1 MMFKFEPST
10 TDFQTKQNH
19 MKKINIL
26 YWVFTGLFGAVMLFS
41 AIPDIIVVPDAVAFV
56 TDKLGYPKYII
67 PFLGVAKTLGVI
79 AILIPG
85 FPRIKEW
92 AYAGLFIDLVGATY
106 SNICVDG
113 FQPGMAGM
121 IVFFGLGALSYIYYH
136 KKLSYKGDLNL
147 ASA

>member
-1 MMFKFEPST
+1 
-10 TDFQTKQNH
+10 

-136 KKLSYKGDLNL
+136 KKLNYKGDLNL